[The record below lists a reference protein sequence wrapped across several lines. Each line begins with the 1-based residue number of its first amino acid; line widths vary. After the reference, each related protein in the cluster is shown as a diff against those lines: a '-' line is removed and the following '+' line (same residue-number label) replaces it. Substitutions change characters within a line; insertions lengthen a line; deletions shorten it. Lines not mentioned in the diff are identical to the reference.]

1 MPLTTKPAITQQL
14 VGEWKFSKLLNE
26 MELLDSMVID
36 ESDIQ
41 DFFDFEYD
49 DIELLMQGTLKWE
62 QDGSFAHGMYMDLTI
77 HHPDETV
84 VLRFYFT
91 MKGNWKIVEESHELI
106 EEIAGA
112 TCICMDEFTEEQCS
126 DDCDITDYLE
136 SIEGETE
143 HNLITKIS
151 EKRLEMRQS
160 HSSVTVTLEAV

>member
-1 MPLTTKPAITQQL
+1 MPLTTKPGITQHL
-14 VGEWKFSKLLNE
+14 IGEWRFSKLLNE

-36 ESDIQ
+36 ESDIR

-49 DIELLMQGTLKWE
+49 DIELLIQGTLKWE

-77 HHPDETV
+77 YQPDETV

-91 MKGNWKIVEESHELI
+91 MKGSWKIADGSNELI

-112 TCICMDEFTEEQCS
+112 TWICMDEFTEEQCS
-126 DDCDITDYLE
+126 EDCDFTDHLE

-143 HNLITKIS
+143 HTLITKIS
-151 EKRLEMRQS
+151 EKRLEMRQP
-160 HSSVTVTLEAV
+160 HTSVIVALEAV